1 MALTG
6 DIQTIRF
13 GTPGNAS
20 QPSYP
25 GPVGAS
31 VTVYGGSICLTD
43 SSGNVKNAA
52 SPTSADV
59 CWGLVH
65 AQTKNPT
72 ASAWNSPLDIL
83 GNPFQVDTGS
93 FYVAAGTGV
102 DALTQ
107 ANVGKTVYVIDE
119 QTVGATN
126 GANNRPVAGVLVN
139 IDTTQGG
146 GYAVHFGSS
155 QSTGAPQ

>member
-1 MALTG
+1 MALTA
-6 DIQTIRF
+6 DIQTVRY

-20 QPSYP
+20 QPAYP
-25 GPVGAS
+25 GPLGAS

-43 SSGNVKNAA
+43 SSGNVKNASSPA
-52 SPTSADV
+52 STDI

-65 AQTKNPT
+65 AQTKNAT
-72 ASAWNSPLDIL
+72 ASAWNSPLDTL

-93 FYVAAGTGV
+93 FYVAAGTGS

-107 ANVGKTVYVIDE
+107 SSIGKTVYVIDE
-119 QTVGATN
+119 QTVGATSN
-126 GANNRPVAGVLVN
+126 GNTRPVAGVLVN

-155 QSTGAPQ
+155 QSTGASQ